1 MTLEAPEVSHP
12 AEPAP
17 PAQPSRSLELVVRIA
32 GLLVAVLATICTAV
46 LEIFLAPLRV
56 GGVPVGV
63 AIVAAVVANL
73 AICWFAVSTVGRG
86 WAVAPPWAVWTVIM
100 FFAAGVRST
109 EGDYL
114 ISGDNWVAL
123 VMILTGSLTFA
134 VWTYRMILRRP
145 PVGRPPVTK
154 Q

>member
-1 MTLEAPEVSHP
+1 MTLEAPPVEHP

-17 PAQPSRSLELVVRIA
+17 PAEPSRSLELVVRIA
-32 GLLVAVLATICTAV
+32 GVLIAVLAAVLTAV
-46 LEIFLAPLRV
+46 LEIFLAPLRI

-63 AIVAAVVANL
+63 AILAAIVANL
-73 AICWFAVSTVGRG
+73 GICWFAVTTVGRG

-100 FFAAGVRST
+100 FFAAGIRST

-134 VWTYRMILRRP
+134 GWTYRMILRRP
-145 PVGRPPVTK
+145 PVTR